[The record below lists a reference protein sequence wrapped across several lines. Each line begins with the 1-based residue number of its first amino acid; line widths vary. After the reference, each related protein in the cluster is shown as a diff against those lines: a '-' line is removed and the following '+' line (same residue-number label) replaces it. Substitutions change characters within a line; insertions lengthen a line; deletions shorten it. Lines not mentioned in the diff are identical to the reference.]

1 MKNKAKKL
9 VAALLTV
16 LMLLS
21 IAPMGMLE
29 GTDLAEAFGTAA
41 DAAGLNRY
49 CATAAAEWAKAHWN
63 DYTSLLFGKGYF
75 EIRQPEKW
83 GGDCANFVSQ
93 CLYMGGIDMDS
104 YGSWGWIRL
113 NEFTYQRHIDS
124 PSVDHD
130 RGGWKTV
137 QVANCR
143 QDGIDIRTCRRC
155 GVTQDKTTK
164 VGHICRGIEV

>member
-1 MKNKAKKL
+1 MYNISASVFVLKIHLKSQSESEENRMKNKAKKL

-49 CATAAAEWAKAHWN
+49 CA
-63 DYTSLLFGKGYF
+63 
-75 EIRQPEKW
+75 
-83 GGDCANFVSQ
+83 NFVSQ

-130 RGGWKTV
+130 WGGRKIV

-143 QDGIDIRTCRRC
+143 QDGIDRRTCLRC

-164 VGHICRGIEV
+164 GGHICRGIEV